1 MYPMEHIWTI
11 VMLEICKHTFTH
23 ICREFEKW
31 CNLRVLSGKFFWQKS
46 CYAESFRFFWLW
58 PQATPVTHS
67 TARSHP
73 GGFSHTVTISG
84 TAVGTDQLQVLG
96 YFLDTS
102 TLIHY
107 PCVFIQFLQAVLCL
121 PDISVSVDAS
131 AITIN
136 CSKSQLS
143 KVLQKTKTISK
154 VKPFY
159 NSLWHETAFVIFSTP
174 SLLSF

>member
-1 MYPMEHIWTI
+1 MAVRCVEERIAVFSPHTSWDAVHGGINNWLLQPYGPGQVSHNSEYCQI
-11 VMLEICKHTFTH
+11 VALFP
-23 ICREFEKW
+23 
-31 CNLRVLSGKFFWQKS
+31 
-46 CYAESFRFFWLW
+46 A
-58 PQATPVTHS
+58 QATPVTHS

-96 YFLDTS
+96 YFLDIS

-107 PCVFIQFLQAVLCL
+107 PHPFIQFLQAVLCL

-143 KVLQKTKTISK
+143 KVLQKTKTTSK

-159 NSLWHETAFVIFSTP
+159 NSL
-174 SLLSF
+174 

>member
-1 MYPMEHIWTI
+1 MLKSKQINKSKSTLCRWQFVVLRKELQCSHHTLHGMLYMGASIIGSFNPMALARSVITRNTVRKLYFSI
-11 VMLEICKHTFTH
+11 HTT
-23 ICREFEKW
+23 
-31 CNLRVLSGKFFWQKS
+31 
-46 CYAESFRFFWLW
+46 

-96 YFLDTS
+96 YFLDIS

-107 PCVFIQFLQAVLCL
+107 PHPFIQFLQAVLCL

-159 NSLWHETAFVIFSTP
+159 KSL
-174 SLLSF
+174 

>member
-1 MYPMEHIWTI
+1 MFSP
-11 VMLEICKHTFTH
+11 HTSWDAVH
-23 ICREFEKW
+23 GGINNWLLQPYGPGQVSHNFE
-31 CNLRVLSGKFFWQKS
+31 S
-46 CYAESFRFFWLW
+46 CQDGCTFPST

-96 YFLDTS
+96 YFLDIS

-107 PCVFIQFLQAVLCL
+107 PHPFIQFLQAVLCL
-121 PDISVSVDAS
+121 PAISVSVDAS

-136 CSKSQLS
+136 CSKSQLA

-159 NSLWHETAFVIFSTP
+159 NSF
-174 SLLSF
+174 

>member
-1 MYPMEHIWTI
+1 M
-11 VMLEICKHTFTH
+11 
-23 ICREFEKW
+23 
-31 CNLRVLSGKFFWQKS
+31 
-46 CYAESFRFFWLW
+46 
-58 PQATPVTHS
+58 THS

-131 AITIN
+131 AIIIN
-136 CSKSQLS
+136 CSKSQLA
-143 KVLQKTKTISK
+143 KVLHKNDDSHPI
-154 VKPFY
+154 
-159 NSLWHETAFVIFSTP
+159 
-174 SLLSF
+174 LSFFYSLETLLFVFLIALLFRFCPFVNFSFHFCNLLFSQFYFHILFLVISVLCILLLCQFVSCYL